1 MFALMSQIAKGI
13 ITSFCGAIADIPA
26 GWTLC
31 DGTNGTRDLRDA
43 CIVGAGT
50 SYAVGATGGA
60 TTHSQTA
67 DQAAHRHDIE
77 TGSDIAGGTGY
88 GYATVLVD
96 PAITVSDGSSL
107 PPYFALAFIMKL

>member
-43 CIVGAGT
+43 FIVGAGT
-50 SYAVGATGGA
+50 SYAVGATGGV
-60 TTHSQTA
+60 TEHNHIV
-67 DQAAHRHDIE
+67 DQSNHLHTMGSGANIA
-77 TGSDIAGGTGY
+77 TGSGY
-88 GYATVLVD
+88 NDATLYAD
-96 PAITVSDGSSL
+96 PAITCSTNDSL